1 MFFVIL
7 ANKNFACSSDF
18 FVAQSV
24 IQFVESKQT
33 DMLTEVDRMR
43 LGAQLSRA
51 LSEFSIFFLYIFFL
65 CVCREI
71 PVSPSEDDSFGRDL
85 TYWNEYLKNSYFFSV
100 HFLVLTI
107 KQTELFSVCI

>member
-7 ANKNFACSSDF
+7 ANKNFASSEFF

-24 IQFVESKQT
+24 IQFVEGKQT
-33 DMLTEVDRMR
+33 DMLTVVDRMR

-51 LSEFSIFFLYIFFL
+51 LSEFSIFFYTFFL

-71 PVSPSEDDSFGRDL
+71 PVSPSEDDCSFGRDL
-85 TYWNEYLKNSYFFSV
+85 TYWNEYLKNYFFSV

-107 KQTELFSVCI
+107 KTNRAFSVCI